1 MVYLSRGR
9 HGRSRGAAAGRDPQD
24 GGKSPSALDVIIG
37 MAAAAVSINIYQRV
51 RNQALMRQVFIL
63 SAAISAMAPRAAV
76 FQGVNAMP
84 LPIQVHRILFFMAG
98 DAG

>member
-24 GGKSPSALDVIIG
+24 GCKSPGALDVIIG
-37 MAAAAVSINIYQRV
+37 MAAAAVGIDICQGV
-51 RNQALMRQVFIL
+51 FHQALMRQVFIL
-63 SAAISAMAPRAAV
+63 SSAISAMAARTAV

-84 LPIQVHRILFFMAG
+84 LPIQIHRILFFMAG